1 MDELDE
7 VTDEAHNRETDSN
20 SLRDLEELY
29 ITMLRAIHV
38 RVDRINRPLCD
49 GLVHL
54 VRNYQG
60 IALDPVLFDVLW
72 E

>member
-1 MDELDE
+1 MFK
-7 VTDEAHNRETDSN
+7 
-20 SLRDLEELY
+20 
-29 ITMLRAIHV
+29 AIPV
-38 RVDRINRPLCD
+38 RVHSTTIPLCD

-60 IALDPVLFDVLW
+60 IALGPFLFGVLW